1 MAHEQ
6 SLFFQALDR
15 SQAKKDGGYK
25 QNWSFANPS
34 ESEGETENDEANLLS
49 MDDSSEIDSPEEKCQ
64 QPSLKSFCNSETL
77 KTYERRATK
86 HLRPLKGNALGLNML
101 GPGKKLGENPQ
112 AVTSPAVN
120 SRTKFIL
127 VTPPPTGIAGQGR
140 RFQQANAQ
148 AVIKT
153 PAQSL
158 DLKERK
164 EYLPHVQKLELD
176 SIILTCPE
184 STENSNQVS
193 EGEIKRRIQQKRRPS
208 SEVMECF
215 SPTSVSK
222 KVEELDPDVY
232 LTLCG
237 NCSKPSE
244 DHVNCE
250 NCGQSLLQ
258 NATSCID
265 NTIKVTEMAGHLS
278 RPPIHALSAGPK
290 HLPQG
295 IPSRSF
301 YSANMTLNSPMMDVV
316 MTPPARTIR
325 GNLVHPNGRAEL
337 AGGTSTSSKMSRSRK
352 HPISKPLEPNDPIV
366 LSSDEDEETEN
377 ASTGSVSRMDSES
390 PRPAD
395 SAHSSPAPSGG
406 RVEAAV
412 KDNTKR
418 AEQTTSDIF
427 TDIDIRIPRKARMK
441 DQFGN
446 NVPDNIMSKRRK
458 VVQIHP
464 GGLHTKLESIILDC
478 RSIRIG
484 SLRRMVTK
492 PVIFTLE
499 YIKIDTEAPTEDDVQ
514 QVMLRTS
521 ELIHCEWCS
530 AKKLPVIFFQ
540 TTPEACLSLQTHLK
554 MSREDGG
561 VWYDCK
567 GDSPDE
573 QYIVLIFENGL
584 SAQEHV
590 ILEEILQTVGTANKI
605 SDFLVKLKFE
615 EANRRL
621 VRFNKSYVENSLKDK
636 QTPDSSMQPRTI
648 ATRLQTSAHQFF
660 EDDEEMADM
669 HTVFTGPVQKLIVY
683 PPAPAKGGISVT
695 NEDLHCL
702 NEGEFL
708 NDVIIDFYLKY
719 LVLEKLKK
727 EDAQRSHVF
736 SSFFY
741 KRLNQRERRNVQD
754 TANLTI
760 QQRKHKRVKTWTRHV
775 DLFQKD
781 FIFVPINES
790 AHWFLAVICY
800 PGLSSPQHEPN
811 PLYKCPPITMNSS
824 TAEGSSVSSPEEP
837 DNTAG
842 RLHSTQVFDPANT
855 PTKAPALAA
864 IDTSADSGSNRA
876 TVKEGN
882 CRGNMSEEDKTVTD
896 KPEMAENSTK
906 GVNGALVEQAN
917 TCLHYKD
924 GLQRIRVSYSPAI
937 NREDDT
943 FAFSDDQDSSQEE
956 GSDDGTFADDPMNS
970 AESRHW
976 HLRPT
981 ICKQPCILIMDS
993 LRGPTRSNVVK
1004 TLREYLEVE
1013 WEARKGSKRSFPK
1026 ELMRGSSPRVPQQD
1040 NFSDCGVYILQY
1052 VESFFENSIPS
1063 FDLPMN
1069 LTDWFP
1075 QHRMKKKREEIK
1087 ELILKLQE
1095 QQQTD
1100 RIGQTD
1106 PGTEALSELVPE
1118 NTSASC
1124 SD

>member
-1 MAHEQ
+1 
-6 SLFFQALDR
+6 
-15 SQAKKDGGYK
+15 
-25 QNWSFANPS
+25 
-34 ESEGETENDEANLLS
+34 
-49 MDDSSEIDSPEEKCQ
+49 MDDSSGVDSPQGTKCQ
-64 QPSLKSFCNSETL
+64 QPPSLKSFCSSDSL

-86 HLRPLKGNALGLNML
+86 YLRPLIGNALGLNML
-101 GPGKKLGENPQ
+101 GHGKKLGENPQ
-112 AVTSPAVN
+112 AVTSPAVS
-120 SRTKFIL
+120 SRTKYI
-127 VTPPPTGIAGQGR
+127 VVQGR
-140 RFQQANAQ
+140 RFQHAYAQ
-148 AVIKT
+148 AVIKN

-164 EYLPHVQKLELD
+164 EYPPHVQRLEFD

-184 STENSNQVS
+184 STENRNRVS
-193 EGEIKRRIQQKRRPS
+193 DGEIQKRIQQKRHPS
-208 SEVMECF
+208 S
-215 SPTSVSK
+215 
-222 KVEELDPDVY
+222 EELDPDVY

-258 NATSCID
+258 NATSCI
-265 NTIKVTEMAGHLS
+265 NHTIKVTENAGHLS
-278 RPPIHALSAGPK
+278 RPSIYALSAGPK
-290 HLPQG
+290 RLTQG
-295 IPSRSF
+295 IPSKSF
-301 YSANMTLNSPMMDVV
+301 CNSPMMDVV
-316 MTPPARTIR
+316 MTSPACATRS
-325 GNLVHPNGRAEL
+325 NGRAEL
-337 AGGTSTSSKMSRSRK
+337 AGGTSPASTKMSRSRK
-352 HPISKPLEPNDPIV
+352 QPVSKLHELNDPIV
-366 LSSDEDEETEN
+366 LSSDEDEEIDN
-377 ASTGSVSRMDSES
+377 ASTGSVSRMASVS
-390 PRPAD
+390 PRPSD

-406 RVEAAV
+406 RVEAS
-412 KDNTKR
+412 
-418 AEQTTSDIF
+418 AETTS
-427 TDIDIRIPRKARMK
+427 DIRIPRKTPIK

-446 NVPDNIMSKRRK
+446 NVPDSIMSKRRK

-464 GGLHTKLESIILDC
+464 GDLHTKLESIILDC

-499 YIKIDTEAPTEDDVQ
+499 YIQIDTNAPTEDGVQ

-521 ELIHCEWCS
+521 ELVRCEWCS

-540 TTPEACLSLQTHLK
+540 TTPGACLSLQTHLK
-554 MSREDGG
+554 MSRENGG

-567 GDSPDE
+567 GASPDE

-584 SAQEHV
+584 SAQEHA
-590 ILEEILQTVGTANKI
+590 ILEEILQAVGTANEI
-605 SDFLVKLKFE
+605 SDFLVKLNFE

-621 VRFNKSYVENSLKDK
+621 VRFTKSYVENSQKDK
-636 QTPDSSMQPRTI
+636 QACDSSMLPRTI

-660 EDDEEMADM
+660 EDDEEMADK
-669 HTVFTGPVQKLIVY
+669 HTVFTGPIEKLIVY

-695 NEDLHCL
+695 NEDLLCL

-781 FIFVPINES
+781 FIVVPINES

-811 PLYKCPPITMNSS
+811 PLYKCPLITMNSS
-824 TAEGSSVSSPEEP
+824 TAEESSVSSPEEP

-842 RLHSTQVFDPANT
+842 RLHSTRVFNPPNT
-855 PTKAPALAA
+855 PSKAPALDA
-864 IDTSADSGSNRA
+864 IDTSADSDSNRA
-876 TVKEGN
+876 VFKEEN
-882 CRGNMSEEDKTVTD
+882 CNGNMLEEYRTVTD
-896 KPEMAENSTK
+896 EPEMAENSTK
-906 GVNGALVEQAN
+906 GVNGALVEQTN

-924 GLQRIRVSYSPAI
+924 GLQRIRVSYSPSI
-937 NREDDT
+937 NGDDDT
-943 FAFSDDQDSSQEE
+943 FTFSDDQDSSQEE
-956 GSDDGTFADDPMNS
+956 ASDDGALADDPMNS

-1013 WEARKGSKRSFPK
+1013 WEARKGTKRSFPK

-1100 RIGQTD
+1100 RIGQTN
-1106 PGTEALSELVPE
+1106 PGTEALSELGPE

>member
-1 MAHEQ
+1 ML
-6 SLFFQALDR
+6 SINCVFLNY
-15 SQAKKDGGYK
+15 S
-25 QNWSFANPS
+25 
-34 ESEGETENDEANLLS
+34 EANLLS
-49 MDDSSEIDSPEEKCQ
+49 MDDSSGMDSPQ
-64 QPSLKSFCNSETL
+64 
-77 KTYERRATK
+77 
-86 HLRPLKGNALGLNML
+86 
-101 GPGKKLGENPQ
+101 GKKVRIEQVIVAEPG
-112 AVTSPAVN
+112 AVLLYKLSN
-120 SRTKFIL
+120 LLKFYHHTI
-127 VTPPPTGIAGQGR
+127 
-140 RFQQANAQ
+140 
-148 AVIKT
+148 
-153 PAQSL
+153 
-158 DLKERK
+158 RK
-164 EYLPHVQKLELD
+164 EYPPHVQRVEFD

-193 EGEIKRRIQQKRRPS
+193 DREIKRRIQQKRRPS
-208 SEVMECF
+208 SEVMDCF
-215 SPTSVSK
+215 STTSVSK

-258 NATSCID
+258 NATSCIN
-265 NTIKVTEMAGHLS
+265 NTVKVTETAGHLS
-278 RPPIHALSAGPK
+278 RLPIHALSAGPK
-290 HLPQG
+290 HLTQG

-301 YSANMTLNSPMMDVV
+301 YNANMTVNSPMMDVV
-316 MTPPARTIR
+316 MTPPARTTR
-325 GNLVHPNGRAEL
+325 SNLVSHNGRAEL
-337 AGGTSTSSKMSRSRK
+337 AGGTSPASSKMSRSRK
-352 HPISKPLEPNDPIV
+352 QPVSKLHELNDPIV
-366 LSSDEDEETEN
+366 LSSDEDEETDN
-377 ASTGSVSRMDSES
+377 ASTGSVSRMDSVS

-412 KDNTKR
+412 KDNTEQ
-418 AEQTTSDIF
+418 AEEASNDIF
-427 TDIDIRIPRKARMK
+427 TEIDLRIPIPRKAQMKDQVATFSRLVVLSSDEDEETDNASTGSVSRMDSVSPRPADSAHSSPAPSGGRVEAAVKDNTEQAEEASNDIFTEIDLRIPIPRKAQMK

-458 VVQIHP
+458 VVHIHP

-492 PVIFTLE
+492 PVIVSKTLLNVS
-499 YIKIDTEAPTEDDVQ
+499 I
-514 QVMLRTS
+514 
-521 ELIHCEWCS
+521 C
-530 AKKLPVIFFQ
+530 
-540 TTPEACLSLQTHLK
+540 
-554 MSREDGG
+554 
-561 VWYDCK
+561 
-567 GDSPDE
+567 PDE

-584 SAQEHV
+584 SAQEHA
-590 ILEEILQTVGTANKI
+590 ILEEILQAVGTANEI

-621 VRFNKSYVENSLKDK
+621 VRFTKSYVENSQKDT
-636 QTPDSSMQPRTI
+636 QAPDSSVQPRTI

-669 HTVFTGPVQKLIVY
+669 NTVFTGPVQKLIVY

-781 FIFVPINES
+781 FIVVPINES

-811 PLYKCPPITMNSS
+811 PLYKCPPIMMNSS
-824 TAEGSSVSSPEEP
+824 TTEESNVSSPDEP

-842 RLHSTQVFDPANT
+842 RLHATQVFNPPKT
-855 PTKAPALAA
+855 SSKAPVLAA
-864 IDTSADSGSNRA
+864 IDTSADSDSNRGIF
-876 TVKEGN
+876 KEGN
-882 CRGNMSEEDKTVTD
+882 CSGNMLKEDRTVTD
-896 KPEMAENSTK
+896 EAEMAENST
-906 GVNGALVEQAN
+906 
-917 TCLHYKD
+917 
-924 GLQRIRVSYSPAI
+924 
-937 NREDDT
+937 
-943 FAFSDDQDSSQEE
+943 E
-956 GSDDGTFADDPMNS
+956 G
-970 AESRHW
+970 
-976 HLRPT
+976 
-981 ICKQPCILIMDS
+981 
-993 LRGPTRSNVVK
+993 
-1004 TLREYLEVE
+1004 
-1013 WEARKGSKRSFPK
+1013 
-1026 ELMRGSSPRVPQQD
+1026 
-1040 NFSDCGVYILQY
+1040 Y

-1087 ELILKLQE
+1087 ELILKLHE

-1100 RIGQTD
+1100 RMGQTD

-1124 SD
+1124 TD

>member
-1 MAHEQ
+1 MLTINCVFLNY
-6 SLFFQALDR
+6 S
-15 SQAKKDGGYK
+15 
-25 QNWSFANPS
+25 
-34 ESEGETENDEANLLS
+34 EANLLS
-49 MDDSSEIDSPEEKCQ
+49 MDDSSGMDNPQGKKCQ
-64 QPSLKSFCNSETL
+64 QPSYLKSFCNSESL

-86 HLRPLKGNALGLNML
+86 HLRSLKGNALGLNML

-112 AVTSPAVN
+112 AVRSPAVS
-120 SRTKFIL
+120 SRTKYIL
-127 VTPPPTGIAGQGR
+127 VTPPPTGTVVQGR
-140 RFQQANAQ
+140 RFQHANAQ

-164 EYLPHVQKLELD
+164 EYPPHVQRVEFD

-184 STENSNQVS
+184 STENSNQGS
-193 EGEIKRRIQQKRRPS
+193 DREIKRRIQQKRRPS
-208 SEVMECF
+208 SEVMDCF
-215 SPTSVSK
+215 STTSVSK

-258 NATSCID
+258 NATSCIN
-265 NTIKVTEMAGHLS
+265 NTIKVTETAGHLS

-290 HLPQG
+290 HLTKG

-301 YSANMTLNSPMMDVV
+301 YNANMTVNSLMMDVV
-316 MTPPARTIR
+316 MTPPAHTTRS
-325 GNLVHPNGRAEL
+325 NLVYHNGRAEL
-337 AGGTSTSSKMSRSRK
+337 AGGTSPASSKMSRSRK
-352 HPISKPLEPNDPIV
+352 QPVSKLHELNDPIV
-366 LSSDEDEETEN
+366 LSSDEDEETDN
-377 ASTGSVSRMDSES
+377 ASTGSVSRMDSVS

-412 KDNTKR
+412 KDNTEQ
-418 AEQTTSDIF
+418 AEEASSDIF
-427 TDIDIRIPRKARMK
+427 TEIDLRIPIPRKARMK

-499 YIKIDTEAPTEDDVQ
+499 YIQIDTDAPAEDGVQ

-530 AKKLPVIFFQ
+530 AKKLPVLFFQ
-540 TTPEACLSLQTHLK
+540 TTPGACLSLQTHLK
-554 MSREDGG
+554 MSRENGG

-567 GDSPDE
+567 GASPDE

-584 SAQEHV
+584 SAQEHA
-590 ILEEILQTVGTANKI
+590 ILEEILQAVGTANEI

-621 VRFNKSYVENSLKDK
+621 VRFTKSYVENSEKDK
-636 QTPDSSMQPRTI
+636 QAPDSSVQPRTI

-669 HTVFTGPVQKLIVY
+669 NTVFTGPVQKLIVY

-781 FIFVPINES
+781 FIVVPINES

-811 PLYKCPPITMNSS
+811 PLYKCPPIMMNRS
-824 TAEGSSVSSPEEP
+824 TTEESNVSSPDEP

-842 RLHSTQVFDPANT
+842 RLHSTQVFNPPKT
-855 PTKAPALAA
+855 PSKAAVLAA
-864 IDTSADSGSNRA
+864 IDTSADSDSNRGIF
-876 TVKEGN
+876 KEGN
-882 CRGNMSEEDKTVTD
+882 CSGNMSEEDRTVTD
-896 KPEMAENSTK
+896 EPEMAENSTK
-906 GVNGALVEQAN
+906 GVNGALAEKTK

-924 GLQRIRVSYSPAI
+924 GLQRIKVSYTPAM
-937 NREDDT
+937 NRDDDT
-943 FAFSDDQDSSQEE
+943 FTFSDDQDSSQEE
-956 GSDDGTFADDPMNS
+956 GSDDGAFADDPMTS

-1075 QHRMKKKREEIK
+1075 EHRMKKKREEIK
-1087 ELILKLQE
+1087 ELILKLHE

-1100 RIGQTD
+1100 RMGQTD

>member
-1 MAHEQ
+1 TVKC
-6 SLFFQALDR
+6 F
-15 SQAKKDGGYK
+15 
-25 QNWSFANPS
+25 
-34 ESEGETENDEANLLS
+34 LLS
-49 MDDSSEIDSPEEKCQ
+49 
-64 QPSLKSFCNSETL
+64 
-77 KTYERRATK
+77 
-86 HLRPLKGNALGLNML
+86 
-101 GPGKKLGENPQ
+101 
-112 AVTSPAVN
+112 
-120 SRTKFIL
+120 
-127 VTPPPTGIAGQGR
+127 
-140 RFQQANAQ
+140 
-148 AVIKT
+148 
-153 PAQSL
+153 
-158 DLKERK
+158 
-164 EYLPHVQKLELD
+164 
-176 SIILTCPE
+176 
-184 STENSNQVS
+184 ENSNQVS

-208 SEVMECF
+208 SEVMDCF
-215 SPTSVSK
+215 SPSVSK

-258 NATSCID
+258 NATSCIN
-265 NTIKVTEMAGHLS
+265 NTIKVTETAGHLS

-301 YSANMTLNSPMMDVV
+301 YSANMTVNSPMMDVV
-316 MTPPARTIR
+316 MTPPARTTR

-352 HPISKPLEPNDPIV
+352 HPVSKPLEPNDPIV
-366 LSSDEDEETEN
+366 LSSDEDEETDN

-406 RVEAAV
+406 KVEAAV
-412 KDNTKR
+412 KDNTKQ

-427 TDIDIRIPRKARMK
+427 TEIDIRIPIPRKARMK

-446 NVPDNIMSKRRK
+446 NVPDNVMSKRRK
-458 VVQIHP
+458 VVQIQP

-484 SLRRMVTK
+484 SLRRMVTE

-499 YIKIDTEAPTEDDVQ
+499 YIKIDTE
-514 QVMLRTS
+514 
-521 ELIHCEWCS
+521 
-530 AKKLPVIFFQ
+530 
-540 TTPEACLSLQTHLK
+540 
-554 MSREDGG
+554 G
-561 VWYDCK
+561 
-567 GDSPDE
+567 PDE

-584 SAQEHV
+584 SAQEHT
-590 ILEEILQTVGTANKI
+590 ILEEILQAIGTANKI

-621 VRFNKSYVENSLKDK
+621 VRFNKSYVENSQKDK
-636 QTPDSSMQPRTI
+636 QAPDSSVQPRTI

-811 PLYKCPPITMNSS
+811 PLYKCPPIMMNSS
-824 TAEGSSVSSPEEP
+824 TTEESNVSSPDEP

-842 RLHSTQVFDPANT
+842 RLHSTQVFNPPKT
-855 PTKAPALAA
+855 PSKAPVLAA
-864 IDTSADSGSNRA
+864 IDTSTDSDSNRGIF
-876 TVKEGN
+876 KEGN
-882 CRGNMSEEDKTVTD
+882 CSGNMSEEDKTVTD
-896 KPEMAENSTK
+896 EPEMAENSTK
-906 GVNGALVEQAN
+906 GVNGALVEQAK

-937 NREDDT
+937 NRDDDT
-943 FAFSDDQDSSQEE
+943 FAFSDDQDSSQVFNTEVCVSCHGE
-956 GSDDGTFADDPMNS
+956 KCNENEKALHVFSS
-970 AESRHW
+970 SS
-976 HLRPT
+976 T
-981 ICKQPCILIMDS
+981 ILSLLFFRPCILIMDS

-1052 VESFFENSIPS
+1052 VESFFENLIPS

-1100 RIGQTD
+1100 RMGQTD